1 MQPAKGPDSNI
12 MRAASCVVE
21 TMRRS
26 GAHLDAGPRLARIFT
41 AAGLPVP
48 RMRCEQLMDAHP
60 GSPLF
65 QYFADTLESLLPK
78 AIEYGIATEGE
89 FDLETLPVRIEAEL
103 QTVGYPMLS
112 APNVLAWC
120 RSCGAIR

>member
-12 MRAASCVVE
+12 VRAASCIVE

-26 GAHLDAGPRLARIFT
+26 GAHLDLGPRLHHVFA

-48 RMRCEQLMDAHP
+48 QMRAETVMDAHA

-78 AIEYGIATEGE
+78 AIEYGISTEGE
-89 FDLETLPVRIEAEL
+89 FDMVNLPARLEAEL
-103 QTVGYPMLS
+103 QIVGYAMFS
-112 APNVLAWC
+112 APSVVAWC
-120 RSCGAIR
+120 RSS